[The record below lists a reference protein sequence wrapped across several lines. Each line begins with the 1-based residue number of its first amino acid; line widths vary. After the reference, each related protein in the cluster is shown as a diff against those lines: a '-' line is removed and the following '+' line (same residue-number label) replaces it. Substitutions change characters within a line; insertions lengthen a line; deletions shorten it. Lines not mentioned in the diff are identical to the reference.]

1 MIAQAWSIARKEF
14 RILAQQPSLFIII
27 LLVPFLFMWIMG
39 TVFGGG
45 SPTVAV
51 FLVNEDNGDG
61 SRQVVTAMNN
71 AETLEVTVLAS
82 RAEADEKIGKG
93 ERMAA
98 IIIPAGFSEAI
109 KTNAGG
115 KIEIIIDP
123 AQNERAKIVLGLT
136 QQAITKVIVDAEV
149 SRGVK
154 TSISQSAGTLTS
166 GGSMDPQIQKF
177 LETAINSV
185 VSVQVDEALANPLIQ
200 VEMRSASEQDASNRP
215 PNLMEYLTPGYSLM
229 FVFFLAETLAGTL
242 LAERTTG
249 TLRRLMAAPVPRA
262 AILFGKI
269 IPYFLL
275 TAAQLLILL
284 GVAHFAFGLSMGA
297 SLPALLLTIFACGA
311 VLSGFGIMVAAL
323 VRSEGQIG
331 GLTTLIILL
340 MAVVSGAMFPSIQIP
355 VLQMATP
362 HYWAMQAFLNLIV
375 RGQGLEGVAVPVGV
389 LLAMAAVLFG
399 IGLSRF
405 KFE

>member
-1 MIAQAWSIARKEF
+1 MIAQIWSVTRKEF
-14 RILAQQPSLFIII
+14 RILAQQPSLFAVL

-39 TVFGGG
+39 SVFGGG

-51 FLVNEDNGDG
+51 FLVNEDDG
-61 SRQVVTAMNN
+61 AGSQQVVAALNN
-71 AETLEVTVLAS
+71 AGTLEVTALSS
-82 RAEADEKIGKG
+82 RAEADKKVGKG

-98 IIIPAGFSEAI
+98 IIIPADFSAAI
-109 KTNAGG
+109 QTKEGG
-115 KIEIIIDP
+115 KIEVMIDP
-123 AQNERAKIVLGLT
+123 AQSEKAKIVLGLT
-136 QQAITKVIVDAEV
+136 QQAITRVIVDAEV
-149 SRGVK
+149 SRGIK
-154 TSISQSAGTLTS
+154 TAINQSASTLSS
-166 GGSMDPQIQKF
+166 GGGFDPQIQKF
-177 LETAINSV
+177 LETAINSI
-185 VSVQVDEALANPLIQ
+185 VSVQVDAALADPLIN
-200 VEMRSASEQDASNRP
+200 VEMKSAAEQDASNRP

-262 AILFGKI
+262 AILLGKI

-284 GVAHFAFGLSMGA
+284 GVAHFIFGLSLGR
-297 SLPALLLTIFACGA
+297 SVPAMLLTVSACGA
-311 VLSGFGIMVAAL
+311 VLSGFGIMIAAL
-323 VRSEGQIG
+323 VRSEGQIS

-355 VLQMATP
+355 LVQLATP
-362 HYWAMQAFLNLIV
+362 HYWAMMAFQNLIV
-375 RGQGLEGVAVPVGV
+375 RGQGLEGVALPVGV
-389 LLAMAAVLFG
+389 LLAMAAILFG